1 MGSGLVGG
9 GGERRP
15 RSNRD
20 EAGHQL
26 WGQGRDE
33 PGAQGL
39 WEQQELRKGSRGS
52 GLGALGRGAG
62 PAPALCSD
70 PRAGRCGSHRED
82 TPGPSLWFAGQQ
94 RGCLGKWGPG
104 KVGARIAGHV
114 VRERCQQEK
123 LASHPLPTSWVGA
136 TVGTRPGWC
145 LRPLTFPGWR
155 FLQQLRL

>member
-26 WGQGRDE
+26 WGQGWDE

-39 WEQQELRKGSRGS
+39 WEQQELRKGSRRS

-104 KVGARIAGHV
+104 KVGAASLVTWCGSAVSRRNWPAT
-114 VRERCQQEK
+114 RC
-123 LASHPLPTSWVGA
+123 L
-136 TVGTRPGWC
+136 RPGWGPPWGLGLAGAC
-145 LRPLTFPGWR
+145 DLSP
-155 FLQQLRL
+155 FLGGVSYSS